1 MTSAKRKIAD
11 RRQFLTT
18 AIGAA
23 AASVVGGGWLRA
35 AAAQSTASLTDI
47 PLRDGL
53 SVITG
58 TGSNVVLLRAAAA
71 AALVD
76 SGPPERAAELAKLVQ
91 GKLGGLPVEALFN
104 THWHPTHTGGNET
117 LRGTDTTIVAHE
129 LTRLWMSTEY
139 YVDWED
145 RTYTPRA
152 AAALPTKTFYA
163 TDPQPLSLRIGD
175 EQIEYGHLPE
185 AHTDGDV
192 YVLFKERNVLV
203 TGGVVTFGAYPVL
216 DYTTGGWIGG
226 LVEGTKKLLDI
237 SNANTLIV
245 PQHGPAQPRSHLTA
259 QLMMLTVVRERI
271 ENLMR
276 KGRSIEEMLAAGVTD
291 EFDADWGSNRERFV
305 ANIYNGLWWAGRLSD
320 SL

>member
-1 MTSAKRKIAD
+1 M
-11 RRQFLTT
+11 
-18 AIGAA
+18 
-23 AASVVGGGWLRA
+23 
-35 AAAQSTASLTDI
+35 
-47 PLRDGL
+47 RDGL

-58 TGSNVVLLRAAAA
+58 AGSNVVLLRAAAA

-76 SGPPERAAELAKLVQ
+76 SGPPEHAAELAKLVQ

-104 THWHPTHTGGNET
+104 THWHPTHTGGNEM
-117 LRGTDTTIVAHE
+117 LRGADTTIVAHE

-192 YVLFKERNVLV
+192 YVLFKQRNVLV

-237 SNANTLIV
+237 SNADTLIV
-245 PQHGPAQPRSHLTA
+245 PAARARATAVASHGAAHDADRRPRAHRKPHAQGPQHRGDARGRSH
-259 QLMMLTVVRERI
+259 RRI
-271 ENLMR
+271 R
-276 KGRSIEEMLAAGVTD
+276 R
-291 EFDADWGSNRERFV
+291 
-305 ANIYNGLWWAGRLSD
+305 GLGQQSRALRRQHL
-320 SL
+320 